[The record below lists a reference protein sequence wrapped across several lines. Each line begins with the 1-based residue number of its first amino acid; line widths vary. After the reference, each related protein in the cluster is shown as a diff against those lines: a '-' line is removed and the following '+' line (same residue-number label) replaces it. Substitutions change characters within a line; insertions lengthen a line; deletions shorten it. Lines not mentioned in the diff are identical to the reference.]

1 MYGRIISKS
10 HAIEEMIKAVEQSDL
25 TSEVEGSK
33 RKYEKLQES
42 AKKNI
47 SKYIEKQYKCLDDST
62 GAKNECLAYDQLRE
76 SLIEILHNESLAFSS
91 YQNMKN
97 NQSKTQ
103 YINYLQR
110 EKSALDTQELRIQA
124 LLGDTG
130 PYLGG
135 FLDSSILTVANVTN
149 ARDDQWMQVEFN
161 RDLYLRTTSQKSKSD
176 SVTTQ
181 WGNNGLFVS
190 GSVGF
195 SYHRN
200 LGSYRDQILKSN
212 MQVKGEFLRVTI
224 KRPWFKPEVFEN
236 PEFTYVRKQF
246 IIINYFINVLVSCRD
261 KKVWTTMQLL
271 MYLLDKD

>member
-10 HAIEEMIKAVEQSDL
+10 HAIEAMIDAVRQSDL

-33 RKYEKLQES
+33 QKYEKLQES
-42 AKKNI
+42 AKTNI
-47 SKYIEKQYKCLDDST
+47 AKYIKKQYKCLNDST

-76 SLIEILHNESLAFSS
+76 SLIEILHDESLAFSS
-91 YQNMKN
+91 YQNMNYYKN

-110 EKSALDTQELRIQA
+110 EKSALDAQGLRIQA

-135 FLDSSILTVANVTN
+135 FLDSSTLTVANVTD
-149 ARDDQWMQVEFN
+149 ARKDDQWTQFEFN
-161 RDLYLRTTSQKSKSD
+161 RDLYQKSTSQKSKSE
-176 SVTTQ
+176 SVTSQ
-181 WGNNGLFVS
+181 WSFNWFFVGGS
-190 GSVGF
+190 GEYSH
-195 SYHRN
+195 HRSTS
-200 LGSYRDQILKSN
+200 SYRDQILESN

-246 IIINYFINVLVSCRD
+246 IIINY
-261 KKVWTTMQLL
+261 
-271 MYLLDKD
+271 Y